1 MTQAEQ
7 IAEAVSRSLTSREA
21 YTDLQVQKMFSALQE
36 ADTRIKAE
44 LIRIKEK
51 SIISKGLEVRRSQ
64 LKGIRKEIDVITRDL
79 ERELSVISRSGLQG
93 GFQQGMKTSIRE
105 FGDIGLPFYSDLS
118 AAEQAKIAG
127 QVMSLIDRKSLDFLV
142 NYKLQ
147 LLGNVSYELAEGI
160 KQQISIGL
168 ITGESI
174 AKISEKIGGII
185 TDPEDFRFAGKTVFK
200 TAQDRVETIARTE
213 TLRAYG
219 QGRHK
224 FYETVGVQ
232 TVTWLSVGDKRMCPS
247 CRELDGKDFPLEKV
261 PLIPLHP
268 KCRCTTYAAKAKVC
282 RSGKPI

>member
-7 IAEAVSRSLTSREA
+7 IANAVSRSLTSREA
-21 YTDLQVQKMFSALQE
+21 YTDLQVQKMFGALKE

-64 LKGIRKEIDVITRDL
+64 LSSIQKEIDVITRDL
-79 ERELSVISRSGLQG
+79 KKEFSVISRSGIQE
-93 GFQQGMKTSIRE
+93 GFQHGMKTSIRE
-105 FGDIGLPFYSDLS
+105 FGDIGLPYYSNLS
-118 AAEQAKIAG
+118 VVEQAKMAG
-127 QVMSLIDRKSLDFLV
+127 QVMSLIDRKAIDFLV

-174 AKISEKIGGII
+174 SKISEKIGGLI
-185 TDPEDFRFAGKTVFK
+185 TDPEDFRIAGKTVFK
-200 TAQDRVETIARTE
+200 TAQDRIETISRTE

-247 CRELDGKDFPLEKV
+247 CRELDGLDYDLAKV
-261 PLIPLHP
+261 PRIPLHP
-268 KCRCTTYAAKAKVC
+268 KCRCTTYAARAKVC

>member
-7 IAEAVSRSLTSREA
+7 IAEAVFKSLNSREA

-64 LKGIRKEIDVITRDL
+64 LRGIRKEIDVISRDL
-79 ERELSVISRSGLQG
+79 KKELSVISRSGLQG
-93 GFQQGMKTSIRE
+93 GFQHGMKTSIRE

-118 AAEQAKIAG
+118 ATEQAKMAG
-127 QVMSLIDRKSLDFLV
+127 QVMSLIDRKALDFLV

-147 LLGNVSYELAEGI
+147 LLGNVSLELAEGI

-174 AKISEKIGGII
+174 SKISEKIGGTI
-185 TDPEDFRFAGKTVFK
+185 TDQEDFRFAGKTVFK
-200 TAQDRVETIARTE
+200 TAQDRIDTITRTE

-224 FYETVGVQ
+224 FYDTVGVQ

-247 CRELDGKDFPLEKV
+247 CRELDGRDFLLDKV
-261 PLIPLHP
+261 PRIPLHP
-268 KCRCTTYAAKAKVC
+268 KCRCTTYAARARVC
-282 RSGKPI
+282 RSGKQI

>member
-7 IAEAVSRSLTSREA
+7 IAEAVFKSLNSREA

-64 LKGIRKEIDVITRDL
+64 LRGIRKEIDVISRDL
-79 ERELSVISRSGLQG
+79 KKELSVISRSGLQG
-93 GFQQGMKTSIRE
+93 GFQHGMKTSIRE

-118 AAEQAKIAG
+118 ATEQAKMAG
-127 QVMSLIDRKSLDFLV
+127 QVMSLIDRKALDFLV

-147 LLGNVSYELAEGI
+147 LLGNVSLELAEGI

-174 AKISEKIGGII
+174 SKISEKIGGTI
-185 TDPEDFRFAGKTVFK
+185 TDQEDFRFAGKTVFK
-200 TAQDRVETIARTE
+200 TAQDRIDTITRTE

-224 FYETVGVQ
+224 FYDTVGVQ

>member
-7 IAEAVSRSLTSREA
+7 IAEAVFKSLNSREA

-64 LKGIRKEIDVITRDL
+64 LRGIRKEIDVISRDL
-79 ERELSVISRSGLQG
+79 KKELSVISRSGLQG
-93 GFQQGMKTSIRE
+93 GFQHGMKTSIRE

-118 AAEQAKIAG
+118 ATEQAKMAG
-127 QVMSLIDRKSLDFLV
+127 QVMSLIDRKALDFLV

-147 LLGNVSYELAEGI
+147 LLGNVSLELAEGI

-174 AKISEKIGGII
+174 SKISEKIGGTI
-185 TDPEDFRFAGKTVFK
+185 TDQEDFRFAGKTVFK
-200 TAQDRVETIARTE
+200 TTQNRVETITRTE

>member
-44 LIRIKEK
+44 LIRIEDK

-64 LKGIRKEIDVITRDL
+64 LKGIRKEIDVIARDL